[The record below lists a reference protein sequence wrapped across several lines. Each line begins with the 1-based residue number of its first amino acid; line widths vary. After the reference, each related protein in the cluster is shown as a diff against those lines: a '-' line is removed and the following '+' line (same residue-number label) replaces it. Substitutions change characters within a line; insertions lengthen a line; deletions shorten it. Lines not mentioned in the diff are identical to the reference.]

1 MCDLIEDDNRNEWIR
16 KQLLSIPEG
25 SSILDAGAGQLRWKD
40 SCRHLRYTSQDFGKF
55 KGNGDSKGCGLKTE
69 SWDTDAIDIVS
80 DITEIP
86 VDNETFDCVLCSEVL
101 EHVPHPESAIREL
114 VRVIRPGG
122 ALIITAP
129 FNSLTHFAPYHF
141 CTGFNKWWYEMIMN
155 ENGMHID
162 EITANGNYFTYMKQE
177 ILRCDTLIR
186 EYEKGVPRLVK
197 WGGRMMIRGMR
208 KRFMSDESNDIGCF
222 GYMVRA
228 HKI

>member
-55 KGNGDSKGCGLKTE
+55 KGNGDSKGCGLKTG
-69 SWDTDAIDIVS
+69 SWDTDMIDIVS

-86 VDNETFDCVLCSEVL
+86 VGNETFDCVLCSEVL

-114 VRVIRPGG
+114 VRIIRPGG

-162 EITANGNYFTYMKQE
+162 EITANGNYFTYMRQE